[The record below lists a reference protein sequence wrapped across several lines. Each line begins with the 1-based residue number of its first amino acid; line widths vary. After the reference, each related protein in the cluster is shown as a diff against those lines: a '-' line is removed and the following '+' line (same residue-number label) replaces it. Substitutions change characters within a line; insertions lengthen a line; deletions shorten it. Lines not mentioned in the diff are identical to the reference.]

1 MTAFSVGRYT
11 NPETGTTRWAV
22 LGPGDVWYFPKRFE
36 RTAAVRLMNNLKR
49 GADEVR
55 RLERKG
61 QGQGA

>member
-1 MTAFSVGRYT
+1 MTTFSVGRYT

-36 RTAAVRLMNNLKR
+36 RTAAVRLMNSLKR

-55 RLERKG
+55 RLERERQK
-61 QGQGA
+61 QGT

>member
-36 RTAAVRLMNNLKR
+36 RTAAVRLMDRLRKEASANLKKMGR
-49 GADEVR
+49 
-55 RLERKG
+55 
-61 QGQGA
+61 